1 MVAIQQHFVLGK
13 TRFSFSPLT
22 SPFIAKGEK
31 VVTTAHITFILYP
44 FGQRYTLIS
53 YLMNALLRIFTSIS
67 LHIKYVQ
74 LNKTCAH
81 V

>member
-13 TRFSFSPLT
+13 TRYPFSPL
-22 SPFIAKGEK
+22 SSLFIAQGEE
-31 VVTTAHITFILYP
+31 VVTTDHITIILCP
-44 FGQRYTLIS
+44 LEQRYTLIS
-53 YLMNALLRIFTSIS
+53 YLMNVPLRIFTSIS